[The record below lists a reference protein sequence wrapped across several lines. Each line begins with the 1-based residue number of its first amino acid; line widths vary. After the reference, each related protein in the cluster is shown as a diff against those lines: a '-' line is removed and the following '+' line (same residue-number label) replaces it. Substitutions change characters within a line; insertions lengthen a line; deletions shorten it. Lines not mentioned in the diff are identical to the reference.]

1 MINTAVQDIKKKIK
15 PALEAIDCLRDPSVE
30 EREQKAIRNEFEN
43 KGKRVLSELV
53 AEENA
58 SVSNLLDEGLV
69 E

>member
-43 KGKRVLSELV
+43 KGKIVLSELV